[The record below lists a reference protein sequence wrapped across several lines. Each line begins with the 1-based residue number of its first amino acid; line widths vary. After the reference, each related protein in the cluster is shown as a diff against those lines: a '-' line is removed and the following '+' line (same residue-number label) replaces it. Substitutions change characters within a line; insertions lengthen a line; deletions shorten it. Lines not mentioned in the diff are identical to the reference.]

1 MENNINWNCEE
12 DGKCY
17 IKNVL
22 IDWAIF
28 NECFSPTKIKISDID
43 GVVEHNGWFLF
54 IEVKQYTKKIPQGQ
68 DILFKKLTEI
78 SDRITV
84 LLLHTQGAA
93 GNLDIRECAMYQK
106 GEMIRNW
113 RPTNIERIKNVIT
126 NWFQEVRRRELREN

>member
-12 DGKCY
+12 DEKCY

-54 IEVKQYTKKIPQGQ
+54 IEVKQYTKKIPK
-68 DILFKKLTEI
+68 DKIFYL
-78 SDRITV
+78 
-84 LLLHTQGAA
+84 
-93 GNLDIRECAMYQK
+93 
-106 GEMIRNW
+106 
-113 RPTNIERIKNVIT
+113 KN
-126 NWFQEVRRRELREN
+126 

>member
-1 MENNINWNCEE
+1 MESNIYWNCEE
-12 DGKCY
+12 DEKCY

-28 NECFSPTKIKISDID
+28 NECFSPTRIKISDID

-68 DILFKKLTEI
+68 DILFKKLTES

-84 LLLHTQGAA
+84 LLLYTQGAA
-93 GNLDIRECAMYQK
+93 GDLDIREYAMYQK
-106 GEMIRNW
+106 GKMIRNW
-113 RPTNIERIKNVIT
+113 KETNIETIKNVIT

>member
-12 DGKCY
+12 DEKCY

-54 IEVKQYTKKIPQGQ
+54 IEVKQYNKKIPQGQ
-68 DILFKKLTEI
+68 DILFEKLTEI

-93 GNLDIRECAMYQK
+93 GNLDIREYAMYQK

-113 RPTNIERIKNVIT
+113 RPTNIETIKNVIT
-126 NWFQEVRRRELREN
+126 NWFQEVRRRELPEI